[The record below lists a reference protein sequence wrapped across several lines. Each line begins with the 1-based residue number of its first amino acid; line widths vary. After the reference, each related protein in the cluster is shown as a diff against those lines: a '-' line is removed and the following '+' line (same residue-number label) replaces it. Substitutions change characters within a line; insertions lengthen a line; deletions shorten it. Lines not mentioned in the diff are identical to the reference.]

1 MIKARSHKAWVKTE
15 AAKTEEKPGEVDPP
29 LVNTEGAGVRE
40 EELKVT
46 MVSNSINPV
55 CTKEMCLRFRVK
67 CCRSLREGNEFC
79 LGPTK
84 LETPTTSRRYRYQSE
99 LSLSCSE
106 KQATAA
112 NSSR

>member
-1 MIKARSHKAWVKTE
+1 MIKARGPKAWVKTA

-40 EELKVT
+40 EELTVT

-55 CTKEMCLRFRVK
+55 CTEEMCSRFRVK
-67 CCRSLREGNEFC
+67 CCRSLREANEFC

-84 LETPTTSRRYRYQSE
+84 FETPTTSRQYRYQ
-99 LSLSCSE
+99 
-106 KQATAA
+106 
-112 NSSR
+112 